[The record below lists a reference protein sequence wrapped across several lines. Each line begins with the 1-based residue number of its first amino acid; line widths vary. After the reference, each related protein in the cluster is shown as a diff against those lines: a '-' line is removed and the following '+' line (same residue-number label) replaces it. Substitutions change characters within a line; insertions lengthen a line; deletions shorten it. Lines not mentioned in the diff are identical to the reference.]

1 MDPLHATLTDNLSDP
16 NQTSKMLVVI
26 QIQTVRHTDGIGWYV
41 KSRLASVLKKLIHQ
55 KKEKY
60 LLFPVGGIT
69 LLSFVKN
76 SKRHTC
82 GMVFLN
88 RTIII
93 LHCLHFDFKVAN
105 IYKFKHL
112 FGKLI
117 CGVAVSL
124 FIANDIITSNV
135 RHKL

>member
-1 MDPLHATLTDNLSDP
+1 MS
-16 NQTSKMLVVI
+16 
-26 QIQTVRHTDGIGWYV
+26 
-41 KSRLASVLKKLIHQ
+41 
-55 KKEKY
+55 
-60 LLFPVGGIT
+60 FF
-69 LLSFVKN
+69 LSFVKN

-82 GMVFLN
+82 DMVFLN

-93 LHCLHFDFKVAN
+93 LHCLHFDSKVAN
-105 IYKFKHL
+105 IYKFKQL
-112 FGKLI
+112 FGNML